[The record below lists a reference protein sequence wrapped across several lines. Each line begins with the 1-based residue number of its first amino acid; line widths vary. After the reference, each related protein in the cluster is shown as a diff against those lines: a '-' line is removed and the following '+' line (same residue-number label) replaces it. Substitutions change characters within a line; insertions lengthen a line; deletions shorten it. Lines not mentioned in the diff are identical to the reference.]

1 MHLQQV
7 AESAGAA
14 GRGTGRASRR
24 PHGTVTPAA
33 PVATSVA
40 TPPSPQSQYSVGQL
54 QGSAGNAVVAGL
66 LAQQRSGPSPDG
78 GQQRAAGAEAG
89 VSVQRAAVD
98 GVSVQRKAAAAPGVS
113 IQRAGTH
120 SGPGGRAPAGEES
133 EQRRPERS
141 GRGVSGPVTGLD
153 VTANSSGMAGG
164 ATVSGQYTDP
174 AVSTNASYDLGV
186 GAPAAGAVVA
196 GYGAVT
202 SGSAAL
208 TARRERNAAQPGS
221 GEHRA
226 ANSEYRNAAGD
237 TAQATS
243 NFAGQVLNGAG
254 GAMNLAGQN
263 LALYNTVLAAGAG
276 AALPAGAIQAGRYV
290 RKGLHAHHRARELK
304 ELIIREEIEP
314 HRALLAAREQ
324 VVVQKLLIAKLNE
337 DLSDWKGQLA
347 ALRAQ
352 AEQDP
357 SFGNTDDIANWSPQR
372 RELARQLY
380 DIQYIGLPEIEG
392 HIRSAQQGLD
402 EALADQAQREAYKT
416 ALDAALQELA
426 GEVRLS
432 DKGRTRPV
440 SLRSIQLYALY
451 KNRRGRMEQAGAGG
465 VRRGRCVRFGRRP
478 GVRGCGRGRCHRG
491 RRRPGRHPGRLGARF
506 YTAAA
511 TGLGLA
517 SKDAWHY
524 FAKRWEQTAENHP
537 DGQDDNTLEHLGE
550 TLAFWRHAGP
560 NRREE
565 YARVLYEFSADGPA
579 PERVTEARH
588 TLAALGLDW
597 NRLPAEP
604 QAAIKEIA
612 RKMVSK

>member
-451 KNRRGRMEQAGAGG
+451 KNRRGRRNKLVQAVSGAAGASGS
-465 VRRGRCVRFGRRP
+465 VAALVSAAA
-478 GVRGCGRGRCHRG
+478 V
-491 RRRPGRHPGRLGARF
+491 GAGATAGAAALAATPVGWALAG
-506 YTAAA
+506 TAAA